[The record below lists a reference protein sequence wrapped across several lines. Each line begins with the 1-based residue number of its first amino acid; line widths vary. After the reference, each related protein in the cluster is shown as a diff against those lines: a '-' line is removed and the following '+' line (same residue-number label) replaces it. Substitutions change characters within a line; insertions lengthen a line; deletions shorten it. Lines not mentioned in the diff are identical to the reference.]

1 MQDIP
6 LETGILTTVLNAF
19 IEAFTGGYSKILPD
33 AMHLLGIL
41 ATLEVAI
48 AALWWCLCE
57 ENTVVEL
64 LKKIMKIGFFI
75 FVVVN
80 YQVLIDAVVSGF
92 VYIGLKAGGAGQSSM
107 PLLKDPSAII
117 KLGFD
122 WAKSLDDA
130 ITFYNPLN
138 MPKILLAGLAELL
151 MILAFFALAIA
162 VFITYLEF
170 YLVAVL
176 GLILIPFGTFKHTA
190 FLAEKVFGAIVSFGV
205 RLMVMSF
212 VLSTATPILT
222 RIRIPPDPTY
232 FQMLTLVLITATIA
246 GLSWHA
252 SSVAGGLLSGSPS
265 LSAGTVASTGLAVGA
280 GVVGAGMAVKSA
292 VITGVSATRAAAGAM
307 RTEDSVPGPSGGAG
321 HVGGTPAGAALG
333 GTGGASAGS
342 PASSG
347 DATGPDSGHP
357 KKGGVPGWAVM
368 AMAQRAIPQDAH
380 PGAGVSVPLKE

>member
-41 ATLEVAI
+41 ATLEVAV

-57 ENTVVEL
+57 ENTMVEL

-80 YQVLIDAVVSGF
+80 YQSLIESVVSGF
-92 VYIGLKAGGAGQSSM
+92 VYIGFKAGGAGQSSM

-176 GLILIPFGTFKHTA
+176 GLILIPFGAFKHTA
-190 FLAEKVFGAIVSFGV
+190 FLAEKVFGAIISFGV

-246 GLSWHA
+246 CLSWHA

-280 GVVGAGMAVKSA
+280 GVVSAGMAAKSA

-307 RTEDSVPGPSGGAG
+307 KTEDSAGSGPSGG
-321 HVGGTPAGAALG
+321 TPAAAALRGSG
-333 GTGGASAGS
+333 GHLGGS

-347 DATGPDSGHP
+347 DATGPDSGQP

>member
-6 LETGILTTVLNAF
+6 LTTGILTTVLNSF
-19 IEAFTGGYSKILPD
+19 IQVFTGGYSQILPD
-33 AMHLLGIL
+33 AMHLLGLL

-57 ENTVVEL
+57 ENTIVEL

-75 FVVVN
+75 FVVTN
-80 YQVLIDAVVSGF
+80 YQTLIGSIIDGF
-92 VYIGLKAGGAGQSSM
+92 VYIGFKAGGAGQSSM

-122 WAKSLDDA
+122 WAQSLDDA

-151 MILAFFALAIA
+151 MILAFFGLAIA

-170 YLVAVL
+170 YLIAVL
-176 GLILIPFGTFKHTA
+176 GLILIPFGAFKHTA
-190 FLAEKVFGAIVSFGV
+190 FLAEKVFGAIISFGV

-212 VLSTATPILT
+212 ILSTATPILT

-265 LSAGTVASTGLAVGA
+265 LSAGIVTSPVLAVGA
-280 GVVGAGMAVKSA
+280 GVVGAAMAIKS
-292 VITGVSATRAAAGAM
+292 GFSATQAAAGA
-307 RTEDSVPGPSGGAG
+307 GGA
-321 HVGGTPAGAALG
+321 TPAG
-333 GTGGASAGS
+333 
-342 PASSG
+342 PASVPAPTAA
-347 DATGPDSGHP
+347 AT
-357 KKGGVPGWAVM
+357 K
-368 AMAQRAIPQDAH
+368 I
-380 PGAGVSVPLKE
+380 